1 MAPVEGWVSVHPVTA
16 PATWPSPATTPPDGV
31 EPAVR
36 AEHAPAPGVP
46 MGQHYAHCFGC
57 GEEHPTGLHLQ
68 VTAGEG
74 VSVSAEFTVTDHHQG
89 APGLAHGGLLA
100 TAFDEAMGFLLW
112 LVGRPAV
119 TGRLETDYLL
129 PVPVGTTLVM
139 HCECL
144 GVQRRKV
151 YVRGVGRLGS
161 ADGPVAVRAAGL
173 FIAVPLE
180 HFSRHSR
187 PGDETPTDRSYNP

>member
-1 MAPVEGWVSVHPVTA
+1 
-16 PATWPSPATTPPDGV
+16 
-31 EPAVR
+31 
-36 AEHAPAPGVP
+36 
-46 MGQHYAHCFGC
+46 MGQHYQHCFGC
-57 GEEHPTGLHLQ
+57 GDLHPTGLHLQ

-74 VSVSAEFTVTDHHQG
+74 VTVSAEFTVTDHHQG

-112 LVGRPAV
+112 LGGAPAV

-161 ADGPVAVRAAGL
+161 ADGPIAVRAAGL
-173 FIAVPLE
+173 FITVPLE
-180 HFSRHSR
+180 HFSRHVR
-187 PGDETPTDRSYNP
+187 PGDDTPTDRSYNP

>member
-1 MAPVEGWVSVHPVTA
+1 VHPVTA
-16 PATWPSPATTPPDGV
+16 PPTWPSAATTPPDDV
-31 EPAVR
+31 EAAVR
-36 AEHAPAPGVP
+36 AAIAPPPGEP
-46 MGQHYAHCFGC
+46 MGVHYAHCFGC
-57 GEEHPTGLHLQ
+57 GDLHPTGLHLK

-74 VSVSAEFTVTDHHQG
+74 VTVTAEFTVTDHHQG

-112 LVGRPAV
+112 LVGKPAV

-151 YVRGVGRLGS
+151 YVRGTGRIGS
-161 ADGPVAVRAAGL
+161 AQGPVAVRAAGL

-187 PGDETPTDRSYNP
+187 PGDDVPTDRSYNP